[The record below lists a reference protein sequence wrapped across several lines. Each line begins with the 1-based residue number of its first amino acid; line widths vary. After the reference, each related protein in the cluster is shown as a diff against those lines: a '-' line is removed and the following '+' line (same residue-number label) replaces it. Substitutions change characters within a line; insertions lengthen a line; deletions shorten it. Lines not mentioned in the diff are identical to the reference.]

1 MAIAP
6 AYAVIVEFQTDKTSY
21 KKGDVIKFSGKT
33 DIAHSSKMVSVKV
46 YGPDG
51 EFVMLTGGRS
61 DQDAIL
67 VLNPIDT
74 SKEKTVAKFSQ
85 KGIYNVTAF
94 YDLEPTYAGKSI
106 LFDYSPD
113 GSPVSPSAAEVMG
126 QQAQQPTQTPTQQ
139 PTQTPTQT
147 PTQQPTQTPTQTPTQ
162 QPTQT
167 PTQQEPKCGPGTVL
181 NKDGVCVIAEP
192 EPEPE
197 AEPEPAPEPETS
209 GPMVTHIPGF
219 PDPDKDPQY
228 YIDRYNNEPAYK
240 EWFDR
245 NFPDYTIYQVLGVLG
260 PKKTH
265 IPGFPDPDK
274 DPQYYIN
281 RYNSDAEY
289 KAWFDR
295 NFPDDTIYAIVGVE
309 EPDSEQTD
317 GCGAGTHLEDG
328 VCILDGP
335 NKQQLLSGCLIAT
348 ATYGTEFAPQ
358 VQQLREIR
366 ESTLLATNSG
376 ATFLSAF
383 NDAYYSFSPTVADW
397 ERQNPAF
404 KALVQTTIT
413 PMISTLSILNYV
425 DIDSESEMIGYGIG
439 IILLN
444 IGMYFAAPA
453 FAIIKL
459 KKILYK

>member
-6 AYAVIVEFQTDKTSY
+6 AYAVVVEFQTDKTSY
-21 KKGDVIKFSGKT
+21 KKGDVIKFSGNT
-33 DIAHSSKMVSVKV
+33 DIAHSNKMVSVKV

-51 EFVMLTGGRS
+51 EFVILTGGRS

-67 VLNPIDT
+67 VLNSIDT
-74 SKEKTVAKFSQ
+74 TKEKTAAKFSQ
-85 KGIYNVTAF
+85 KGIYNATAF
-94 YDLEPTYAGKSI
+94 YDDEPTYKGKWTI
-106 LFDYSPD
+106 FDYSPD

-126 QQAQQPTQTPTQQ
+126 QQTQTPTQQ
-139 PTQTPTQT
+139 PTQTPTQQ
-147 PTQQPTQTPTQTPTQ
+147 PTQQPTQTPTQ

-181 NKDGVCVIAEP
+181 NKDGVCVIGEP
-192 EPEPE
+192 EPAPE

-295 NFPDDTIYAIVGVE
+295 NFPDDTIYAIVGVQ
-309 EPDSEQTD
+309 EPDSEQTE
-317 GCGAGTHLEDG
+317 GCGPGTHLEDG
-328 VCILDGP
+328 ICILDGP

-348 ATYGTEFAPQ
+348 AAYGTELAPQ

-404 KALVQTTIT
+404 KALVRMTIT

-425 DIDSESEMIGYGIG
+425 DIDSESEMMGYGIG

-459 KKILYK
+459 KKILCK